1 MIKFYRTRNCSGC
14 AAIQDALE
22 QLSIAHETVV
32 LESAENLPQELA
44 NTGRPPI
51 LVDGSDVITG
61 SKDII
66 AHLEELEQFKELW
79 YKFQSDACYCDEQ
92 GNIE

>member
-1 MIKFYRTRNCSGC
+1 MIKFFRTSKCKGC

-22 QLSIAHETVV
+22 DLSIAHETVV
-32 LESAENLPQELA
+32 LKSPDELPPELA
-44 NTGRPPI
+44 GIGSLPI
-51 LVDGSDVITG
+51 LVDGQDVIDG
-61 SKDII
+61 SENIV